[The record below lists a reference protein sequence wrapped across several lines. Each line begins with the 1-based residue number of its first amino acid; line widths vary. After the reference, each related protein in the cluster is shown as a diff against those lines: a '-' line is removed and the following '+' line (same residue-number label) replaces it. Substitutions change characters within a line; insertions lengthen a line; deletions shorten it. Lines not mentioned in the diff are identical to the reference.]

1 MKMKTTLPTYAHR
14 PDFDADKGPFHE
26 PGTPVWWTGEA
37 PPPMVGRTV
46 VVLANTMGPAVV
58 KGYFD
63 EGDFLA
69 IGVCY
74 LKPPAWYLAQG
85 STLTTVS
92 RIYGAELA
100 SREELALRRRALAA
114 ESREKGMLSGAY
126 MVELLERGL
135 FLPLWSSP
143 GGRWIGEGEDG
154 QLYAFPARQAGWDE
168 RVLVPSATGFP
179 SEDMDARAQRP
190 ILAIATG
197 WPGAPGLDPLLP
209 LP

>member
-1 MKMKTTLPTYAHR
+1 MRMKTTLPAYTHR
-14 PDFDADKGPFHE
+14 PDFDADQGPFHE

-37 PPPMVGRTV
+37 PPPQVGRTV
-46 VVLANTMGPAVV
+46 VVLANSLGPAAV

-69 IGVCY
+69 VGVCY

-85 STLTTVS
+85 STMTTIARV
-92 RIYGAELA
+92 YGAELA

-114 ESREKGMLSGAY
+114 EAREKGLLSGEHV
-126 MVELLERGL
+126 VELVERGL
-135 FLPLWSSP
+135 FLALWSAP
-143 GGRWIGEGEDG
+143 GGRWVGEGEDG
-154 QLYAFPARQAGWDE
+154 QLYAFPARLGGWDE
-168 RVLVPSATGFP
+168 RELVPSSTGLP
-179 SEDMDARAQRP
+179 AEDMDARAQRP
-190 ILAIATG
+190 ILAIGTG